1 MTTTRPRLRSGLR
14 AAPPAPLV
22 LPVLLGLLVLL
33 AVAGASCAPETAAA
47 PPGVLV
53 VSKEQTASWT
63 RNFNPLSPLASP
75 RWPTMAGIYEPLAV
89 FNSVRGELVPWLATA
104 WRCDD
109 DHVRLRVTLRDG
121 VLWSDGRPLV
131 ADDVAFTFGLLK
143 KVEALDRRA
152 VWQFLADVVVVDAHA
167 VEFVFARVFLPG
179 VDDVLAQVIVPAHVW
194 RDVADPL
201 TFANVDPVATGPF
214 TQVRVFTS
222 QMFELGR
229 NPRYWQPGR
238 PAVSALRFP
247 ALPGNDRANLALV
260 FDEVD
265 WAANFVPAIDRVYVA
280 RDPAH
285 HAYWFPLSGGT
296 IFLYP
301 NTTRA
306 HLDDGRVRRAIS
318 HAIDRALVVDVGLFG
333 ASRPADG
340 TALSDA
346 LSRWR
351 DPGVAGADVV
361 AFDAARANALLDEAG
376 LPRGA
381 DGFRMD
387 DKGARLTWTILS
399 VAGWSDW
406 TRAAQV
412 IARGLRDVGVDVDV
426 RTYDFGAWFEKLSTG
441 DFDLSLGWSI
451 DGPTPWTFYRWLLH
465 PETKRPLGQSAP
477 GNWHRFGDD
486 EAGRLLTAFA
496 TEPDTTTQRA
506 LITRVE
512 QRFAATLPAIPL
524 FYAPSWAAYST
535 ARFRGFPSQ
544 ADPYADPS
552 PNKDDRGETLLVL
565 TRLEPR

>member
-1 MTTTRPRLRSGLR
+1 MHRR
-14 AAPPAPLV
+14 APSLAFATVVVV
-22 LPVLLGLLVLL
+22 L
-33 AVAGASCAPETAAA
+33 AAIAAACAPETTTA

-53 VSKEQTASWT
+53 ISKEQTSSWT
-63 RNFNPLSPLASP
+63 RNFNPLSPLSSP

-89 FNSVRGELVPWLATA
+89 YNSVRGELVPWLATSWQFDTA
-104 WRCDD
+104 ST
-109 DHVRLRVTLRDG
+109 RLRVTLRTG
-121 VLWSDGRPLV
+121 VQWSDGKPFV
-131 ADDVAFTFGLLK
+131 ADDVAFTFALLRK
-143 KVEALDRRA
+143 HEALDRRA
-152 VWQFLADVVVVDAHA
+152 VWKFLADVVVVDDHS
-167 VEFVFARVFLPG
+167 VDVVFSRIFLPG

-194 RDVADPL
+194 RDVVDPL
-201 TFANVDPVATGPF
+201 TFENVDPVATGPF
-214 TQVRVFTS
+214 TDVRQFSPQVY
-222 QMFELGR
+222 ELGR
-229 NPRYWQPGR
+229 NPHYWQPGR
-238 PAVSALRFP
+238 PAVQALRFP

-265 WAANFVPAIDRVYVA
+265 WAANFVPAIERVYVA

-306 HLDDGRVRRAIS
+306 PLSDVRVREAIS

-333 ASRPADG
+333 ASRPADA

-346 LSRWR
+346 FSRWR
-351 DPGVAGADVV
+351 DADVAANDV
-361 AFDAARANALLDEAG
+361 VRFDSARAAALLDDAG
-376 LPRGA
+376 LRRGA
-381 DGFRMD
+381 DGFRVD
-387 DKGARLTWTILS
+387 DKGTRVTWTILT

-412 IARGLRDVGVDVDV
+412 IARGLRDVGIDADV

-451 DGPTPWTFYRWLLH
+451 DGPSPYVFYRWLLH
-465 PETKRPLGQSAP
+465 PETKKPVGENAP

-486 EAGRLLTAFA
+486 EAGRLLTAFS
-496 TEPDTTTQRA
+496 TEPDVTKQAA
-506 LITRVE
+506 LIAQVE
-512 QRFAATLPAIPL
+512 RRFSSTLPAIPL

-535 ARFRGFPSQ
+535 ARFSGFPSQ
-544 ADPYADPS
+544 HDPYADPS

>member
-1 MTTTRPRLRSGLR
+1 MTSTTATKPSVRVAFALAF
-14 AAPPAPLV
+14 AAAF
-22 LPVLLGLLVLL
+22 
-33 AVAGASCAPETAAA
+33 AVVVVACAPEKTL
-47 PPGVLV
+47 PPRGVLV
-53 VSKEQTASWT
+53 VSKEQTSSWT

-89 FNSVRGELVPWLATA
+89 FNSVRGEEVPWLATSWSIDEA
-104 WRCDD
+104 
-109 DHVRLRVTLRDG
+109 HTRLRVTLREG
-121 VLWSDGRPLV
+121 VQWSDGQLFV
-131 ADDVAFTFGLLK
+131 ADDVALTFGLLK
-143 KVEALDRRA
+143 KNEALDRRA
-152 VWQFLADVVVVDAHA
+152 VWKFLADVVVVDDHA
-167 VEFVFARVFLPG
+167 VDFVFSRVFLPG

-194 RDVADPL
+194 RAVADPL
-201 TFANVDPVATGPF
+201 TFANETPVATGPF
-214 TQVRVFTS
+214 TEVTLFSPQVY
-222 QMFELGR
+222 ELGR

-238 PAVSALRFP
+238 PAVQALRFP

-306 HLDDGRVRRAIS
+306 PLSDVRVRKAIS
-318 HAIDRALVVDVGLFG
+318 NAIDRALVVDVGLFG
-333 ASRPADG
+333 ASRPADP
-340 TALSDA
+340 TALSDGF
-346 LSRWR
+346 SRWR
-351 DPGVAGADVV
+351 DPDVAKAAADLR
-361 AFDAARANALLDEAG
+361 FDRARAEALLDDAG
-376 LPRGA
+376 LRRGS
-381 DGFRMD
+381 DGFRVD
-387 DKGARLTWTILS
+387 ASGARVTWTILT

-406 TRAAQV
+406 TRAAEV

-451 DGPTPWTFYRWLLH
+451 DGPTPYVFYRWLLH
-465 PETKRPLGQSAP
+465 PDTKRPLGESTA

-486 EAGRLLTAFA
+486 EAGHLLQAFEA
-496 TEPDTTTQRA
+496 EADDAKRHA
-506 LITRVE
+506 LIADVE
-512 QRFAATLPAIPL
+512 RRFAQTLPAVPL

-535 ARFRGFPSQ
+535 ARFSGFPSKTN
-544 ADPYADPS
+544 PYADPS